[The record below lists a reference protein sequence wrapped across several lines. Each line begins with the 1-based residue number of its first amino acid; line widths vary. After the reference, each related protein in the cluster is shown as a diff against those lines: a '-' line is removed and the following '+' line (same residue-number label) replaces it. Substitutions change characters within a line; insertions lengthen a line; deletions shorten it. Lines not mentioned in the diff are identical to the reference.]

1 MVCHKQLVSNMEEE
15 FHSMSVESVCTKLNT
30 NLEIGL
36 SSKEVE
42 TRLETFGP
50 NVLVAQE
57 KDSPLKMFLM
67 HFKDFL
73 VYLLIGAAL
82 VSLIFGDYIEATV
95 IIVIVVLNAVMGFI
109 QEYRAEQSLEK
120 LKELTGDDT
129 LVIREGNET
138 RVDTRDLVPG
148 DILLM
153 YEGETI
159 AADARIFEASRLR
172 VEEGIL
178 TGESVP
184 VDKSTKPIMGEYV
197 SLGDQT
203 NIAFMGTTTV
213 KGRGRAIVTKTSMAT
228 EMGKIAKS
236 TIETEEQDTPL
247 QIQLDRLGKM
257 LGIIVVIVCALVLI
271 FQIIEENGNIREALE
286 TSIALAVSAVPEG
299 LAAAI
304 TLTLAIGVQRM
315 AKEQAVIRKL
325 PAVETLGSVE
335 VICTDKTGT
344 LTQNKMTVQKIWTPS
359 LGMVDVTGTGYLP
372 RGNFIH
378 KKKKKKINPKDNPDV
393 YQVLKAGALCNTS
406 SINYTH
412 ENNEWKCEGD
422 PTEGSLI
429 VLAMKAN
436 LMDRWER
443 GYELKRDGEIFFDS
457 ERKRMSMVFRREKA
471 GTEQTWAFTK
481 GSPGIVLDLCTHVLI
496 EDKTVPLE
504 EDMRNKILD
513 QNSELAAKAY
523 RVLGFAQKQLPNDL
537 AEFSEDT
544 VETNLTFIGLI
555 GMIDPPREEVEA
567 AIAKCKDAG
576 IRIIMITGDQLDTA
590 LAIAKALD
598 LKPYEDTF
606 YLAHTSSELEK
617 MNDEEF
623 VEVLKDLDVCAR
635 ASPSIKRRIVETLQ
649 NEFGLVVAMTGDGVN
664 DAPALKKADIGV
676 AMGITGTDVA
686 REASDMILMDDNF
699 ASIVAAI
706 EEGRTI
712 YDNMKKF
719 IRYLLSSNFDEILV
733 VFTATVLLGLP
744 APYLALGILWI
755 NLLTDGLPALALSVD
770 PGDPDIMKRK
780 PRGRKS
786 GMFNEILVF
795 SLAAGIIS
803 FVATMLFFLAF
814 KPDELANPDTLA
826 TARALALTVSVLFEL
841 FQVFVSRAP
850 DGKSVWLTNAFN
862 NKYLLIAVFGAFI
875 LHLGVLYLPIS
886 PIFGFPDPDASLG
899 IIHWIFM
906 LIVVVIGVILLD
918 IIKLLQYKILTRNEV
933 IIQET

>member
-1 MVCHKQLVSNMEEE
+1 MSTE
-15 FHSMSVESVCTKLNT
+15 FHSMSIEDIAAQLNT

-36 SSKEVE
+36 SSKEVQN
-42 TRLETFGP
+42 RLEEFGS

-57 KDSPLKMFLM
+57 KDSPLKMLLLQL
-67 HFKDFL
+67 KDFL
-73 VYLLIGAAL
+73 VFLLIGAAL
-82 VSLIFGDYIEATV
+82 ISIIFGDLIEAL
-95 IIVIVVLNAVMGFI
+95 IIVVIVILNAVMGFV

-129 LVIREGNET
+129 LVIREGKET
-138 RVDTRDLVPG
+138 RIGTRDLVPG

-159 AADARIFEASRLR
+159 AADARIFDASRLR
-172 VEEGIL
+172 IEEGIL
-178 TGESVP
+178 TGESIP
-184 VDKSTKPIMGEYV
+184 VDKSTKPIMEDYV
-197 SLGDQT
+197 PIADQI
-203 NIAFMGTTTV
+203 NMAFMGTTTV
-213 KGRGRAIVTKTSMAT
+213 KGRGRAIITTTGMET

-236 TIETEEQDTPL
+236 TVETEEQETPL
-247 QIQLDRLGKM
+247 QIQLDRLGKL
-257 LGIIVVIVCALVLI
+257 LGIIVVLVCMIVLVA
-271 FQIIEENGNIREALE
+271 QITKEYGEIVEAIE

-315 AKEQAVIRKL
+315 AKKQAVIRKL

-344 LTQNKMTVQKIWTPS
+344 LTQNKMTAQKIWTPS
-359 LGMVDVTGTGYLP
+359 LGLIDVTGTGYLP

-378 KKKKKKINPKDNPDV
+378 FEKEKKINVSKNPDV
-393 YQVLKAGALCNTS
+393 YQVLKAGALCNTA
-406 SINYTH
+406 SINYSH
-412 ENNEWKCEGD
+412 EKNEWDCEGD

-436 LMDRWER
+436 LLDRWES
-443 GYELKRDGEIFFDS
+443 GYQFKKDGEIFFDS
-457 ERKRMSMVFRREKA
+457 ERKRMSMVYSREKA
-471 GTEQTWAFTK
+471 GTEQTWVFTK
-481 GSPGIVLDLCTHVLI
+481 GSPNIVLDLCSHVLI
-496 EDKTVPLE
+496 GDKTVPLE
-504 EDMRNKILD
+504 EDIRKKILEE
-513 QNSELAAKAY
+513 NSELAAGAY

-537 AEFSEDT
+537 TEFIEET
-544 VETNLTFIGLI
+544 VEHNLTFVGLV
-555 GMIDPPREEVEA
+555 GMIDPPREEVEQ
-567 AIAKCKDAG
+567 AIAKCKNAG

-606 YLAHTSSELEK
+606 YLAHTSSELEQ
-617 MNDEEF
+617 MNDNEF
-623 VEVLKDLDVCAR
+623 IEVLKDLDVCAR
-635 ASPSIKRRIVETLQ
+635 ASPGIKRRIVETLQ
-649 NEFGLVVAMTGDGVN
+649 NEFGYVVAMTGDGVN

-686 REASDMILMDDNF
+686 REASDMVLMDDNF
-699 ASIVAAI
+699 ASIVAAV

-770 PGDPDIMKRK
+770 PGDPEIMKRK
-780 PRGRKS
+780 PRGKKS
-786 GMFNEILVF
+786 GMLNEILIF

-803 FVATMLFFLAF
+803 FTATMIFFLQS
-814 KPDELANPDTLA
+814 NPLDQLDY
-826 TARALALTVSVLFEL
+826 ARTLALTVSVLFEL
-841 FQVFVSRAP
+841 FQVFVSKAP
-850 DGKSVWLTNAFN
+850 DDRSMFLTNPFN
-862 NKYLLIAVFGAFI
+862 NHYLLIAVGTAFV
-875 LHLGVLYLPIS
+875 LHLFIIYVAPIAA
-886 PIFGFPDPDASLG
+886 IFGFVPLSRND
-899 IIHWIFM
+899 WISM
-906 LIVVVIGVILLD
+906 LIVVVVGIIILDLVKQFQSR
-918 IIKLLQYKILTRNEV
+918 IAKRSTNV
-933 IIQET
+933 